1 MKTTDG
7 DRLKMQKRKEKK
19 RKEKKSKAA
28 NQKDDRAKK
37 IVFYSVE
44 GGSRI
49 TLRQKKMNT
58 FMSGEKIMNK

>member
-19 RKEKKSKAA
+19 RKARQQIKRTIAP
-28 NQKDDRAKK
+28 KK

-44 GGSRI
+44 GGKRI
-49 TLRQKKMNT
+49 TLRPKKKINT